1 MFFPLR
7 DFDVSGMLVN
17 PAAALLAIC
26 AVLFLLLRPRLNHL
40 IDLDR
45 FVWRRPL
52 IDLAVFVIL
61 YSLAILTLC
70 PI

>member
-7 DFDVSGMLVN
+7 DYDVSGMLVD

-26 AVLFLLLRPRLNHL
+26 AVLFFVVRTGLNHL
-40 IDLDR
+40 VDLNR
-45 FVWRRPL
+45 FVWRRPV
-52 IDLAVFVIL
+52 IDLAIFVII
-61 YSLAILTLC
+61 YSLAILTLR

>member
-1 MFFPLR
+1 MFLPLR

-17 PAAALLAIC
+17 PAAAMLAIC
-26 AVLFLLLRPRLNHL
+26 AVLFFLVRWGINHL
-40 IDLDR
+40 VDLNR

-52 IDLAVFVIL
+52 IDLAIFVIL
-61 YSLAILTLC
+61 YSLTILSLR

>member
-1 MFFPLR
+1 MFLPLR
-7 DFDVSGMLVN
+7 DFDVAGMLVN

-26 AVLFLLLRPRLNHL
+26 GVLFFLAWSRLNRL
-40 IDLDR
+40 IDLNR

-52 IDLAVFVIL
+52 IDLAIFVIL
-61 YSLAILTLC
+61 YSLAILTLR

>member
-1 MFFPLR
+1 MYLPLR

-26 AVLFLLLRPRLNHL
+26 VVLFFLVRSRLNHL
-40 IDLDR
+40 LDLDR

-52 IDLAVFVIL
+52 IDLAIFVIL
-61 YSLAILTLC
+61 YSLAILTLR